1 MKFGTVGAEV
11 QAKNKIPP
19 PGLYNIESSLKNQ
32 PFTLKER
39 LPNDIEIS
47 MKKSTPGPGRYEAI
61 SIKPNGK
68 YVCSKFK
75 NTRAIFVD
83 GIRGG

>member
-1 MKFGTVGAEV
+1 
-11 QAKNKIPP
+11 
-19 PGLYNIESSLKNQ
+19 
-32 PFTLKER
+32 
-39 LPNDIEIS
+39 